1 MPAVDDIELVRQ
13 LLAVPGP
20 SADVTAAGRAS
31 LDALAA
37 REAEE
42 RSPLR
47 RGSRAAG
54 RPQRPV
60 LSARARTRT
69 RVALTCGA
77 VVAAIVAT
85 AATLVALRPGT
96 DARLSTGPGVTVSPA
111 AGRSGPPAPKPAS
124 VQLAI
129 LAAVTTARSD
139 ILYFRQSSQGT
150 GPTVEV
156 REWFW
161 PSQPVPGRP
170 VHMLV
175 VELGGLETE
184 SAFTAAAGD
193 QYTAGKNTGPAITG
207 TETIIDPQAKTWSTQ
222 HGAIILPRLPTA
234 TSLMLLREQIAAH
247 LWTVL
252 GPAKLAGQSAIEL
265 ITTRAGANGLRE
277 YLWVSARSYLPMRL
291 VKQNWSGAGSTLRY
305 DFEFLPA
312 TPAALATLTP
322 AVPPGY
328 ERVSAP

>member
-1 MPAVDDIELVRQ
+1 M
-13 LLAVPGP
+13 
-20 SADVTAAGRAS
+20 
-31 LDALAA
+31 
-37 REAEE
+37 
-42 RSPLR
+42 
-47 RGSRAAG
+47 
-54 RPQRPV
+54 
-60 LSARARTRT
+60 
-69 RVALTCGA
+69 ALTCGA
-77 VVAAIVAT
+77 VIAATVAT

-96 DARLSTGPGVTVSPA
+96 DTHLSTGPRVTVSPS
-111 AGRSGPPAPKPAS
+111 AGRNGPPAPKAAS

-129 LAAVTTARSD
+129 LTAVSTASGD
-139 ILYFRQSSQGT
+139 ILYFRQSSEGT
-150 GPTVEV
+150 GPAVGV
-156 REWFW
+156 QEWFW

-175 VELGGLETE
+175 VEPAGVEIET
-184 SAFTAAAGD
+184 AFTAASGD

-207 TETIIDPQAKTWSTQ
+207 TAVTVDHQARTWSIQRSATV
-222 HGAIILPRLPTA
+222 LPKLPTV
-234 TSLMLLREQIAAH
+234 TSLVLLREQIAAH

-252 GPAKLAGQSAIEL
+252 GPTKLAGQSAIEL

-305 DFEFLPA
+305 DFQFLPA